1 MPWKVV
7 TIAEYQLSELINLC
21 EDEGMN
27 KKQLKEYINEEV
39 YGDYRK
45 SKERLTIIDRVW
57 CKYLSPSTNAVYLI
71 RRKQYVES
79 KGKIGRLF
87 GKYYRILLMRR
98 YCIHVNSNA
107 VIGLGF
113 RLVHPMCISIAECE
127 IGTNFTIYQCCTV
140 GAKSLD
146 CLETPKIGSNVTMYS
161 GSSIIGGIE
170 VGDDVS
176 IGANSLLIKNAC
188 EPGVYIG
195 SPAKRKV

>member
-1 MPWKVV
+1 M
-7 TIAEYQLSELINLC
+7 
-21 EDEGMN
+21 D
-27 KKQLKEYINEEV
+27 KKQLKEYVDKEV

-45 SKERLTIIDRVW
+45 SKKRLSIVDRIW

-79 KGKIGRLF
+79 KGKFGRLL

-98 YCIHVNSNA
+98 YCIHVNSKA
-107 VIGLGF
+107 TIGLGL

-127 IGTNFTIYQCCTV
+127 IGENFTMYQSCTV

-146 CLETPKIGSNVTMYS
+146 CLKTPKIGSNVTMYS
-161 GSSIIGGIE
+161 GSSVIGGIA
-170 VGDDVS
+170 VCDDVS
-176 IGANSLLIKNAC
+176 VGANSLLIKDAN

>member
-1 MPWKVV
+1 MV
-7 TIAEYQLSELINLC
+7 
-21 EDEGMN
+21 
-27 KKQLKEYINEEV
+27 KKQLKEYINKEV

-79 KGKIGRLF
+79 KGKIGRLL

-98 YCIHVNSNA
+98 YSIHVNSNA

-113 RLVHPMCISIAECE
+113 RLVHPMCISISECE
-127 IGTNFTIYQCCTV
+127 IGANFTMYQCCTV

-170 VGDDVS
+170 VCDGVS
-176 IGANSLLIKNAC
+176 VGANSLLTKNAC